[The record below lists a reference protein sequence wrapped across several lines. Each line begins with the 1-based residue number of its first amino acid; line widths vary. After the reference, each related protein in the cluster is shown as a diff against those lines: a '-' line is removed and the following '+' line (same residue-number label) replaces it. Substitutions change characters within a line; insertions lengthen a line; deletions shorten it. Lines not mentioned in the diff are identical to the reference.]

1 MKWRKWNIMNDT
13 GVLVVTYNQYEITR
27 KFILNFKSTFSDEK
41 YYLLI
46 LDNNSKDMTY
56 EKVKSE
62 FPEIDIRKLNDNY
75 GCVTGRNIGIV
86 ELVNKNC
93 KYIYITDNDIVFED
107 SGMLSKLKEFMNR
120 NIGLDG
126 CCPVVRW
133 EEDKTIQTLGV
144 RMLSRNRFKYI
155 SDFDENNSV
164 NILPGCAQFLCSD
177 SFKKYGLFD
186 NDFSPFGIEDL
197 EWGIRAFRLNAKFEY
212 CREAEV
218 LHLHRKNLVISR
230 NTIKQMIRGRVIFLR
245 KYFSL
250 FNLLKELHFLSGVLF
265 KYNTF
270 FLIGAYINGM
280 KAKITKK
287 NYLYDDFKMTV
298 SNYYSKA

>member
-1 MKWRKWNIMNDT
+1 LNITNDIA
-13 GVLVVTYNQYEITR
+13 VLVVTFNQYEITR
-27 KFILNFKSTFSDEK
+27 NFILNFIKTFSNEK

-46 LDNNSKDMTY
+46 LDNNSGDMTY
-56 EKVKSE
+56 EKIKYE
-62 FPEIDIRKLNDNY
+62 FPDIDIKKLNDNY

-86 ELVNKNC
+86 ELMRKKC

-107 SGMLSKLKEFMNR
+107 SGMLSKLKEFMKR
-120 NIGLDG
+120 NTGLEG

-155 SDFDENNSV
+155 SDFDENNMI

-197 EWGIRAFRLNAKFEY
+197 EWGIRAHRLNAKFAY

-218 LHLHRKNLVISR
+218 LHLHKKNLVISK
-230 NTIKQMIRGRVIFLR
+230 NTIRQMIRGRIIFLR

-250 FNLLKELHFLSGVLF
+250 FNLLKELHFLAGILF

-270 FLIGAYINGM
+270 FLIGAYVNGM
-280 KAKITKK
+280 KAKITKN
-287 NYLYDDFKMTV
+287 NYNFDEFKLKV
-298 SNYYSKA
+298 SNYYCKS